1 MPIFCRKNVHSFRN
15 AVLLCQ
21 FFQNFHQK
29 PLAVMPIFDQKHQFY
44 QNYTIIWAKKVNVMP
59 FFSDFSRKNHRS
71 HAHILSEKCPFF
83 QKHCALMWILSKFS
97 SKTPCC
103 HAHIWSKTSILSNL
117 HYIMSQKSQY
127 DAPFF
132 RFLIEK
138 SSLSCPYFIKN
149 VHSPKSTLLSSL
161 DFVKKNGHSLKN
173 TVLLSHFFK
182 FFMTNPLLSRP
193 YLVKKK
199 R

>member
-1 MPIFCRKNVHSFRN
+1 MPIFYRKNVHSFRN
-15 AVLLCQ
+15 TVLLCQ

-29 PLAVMPIFDQKHQFY
+29 PLAVMPIFDQKRQFY
-44 QNYTIIWAKKVNVMP
+44 QNYTILWAKKVNIMP
-59 FFSDFSRKNHRS
+59 IFS
-71 HAHILSEKCPFF
+71 
-83 QKHCALMWILSKFS
+83 
-97 SKTPCC
+97 
-103 HAHIWSKTSILSNL
+103 
-117 HYIMSQKSQY
+117 
-127 DAPFF
+127 

-138 SSLSCPYFIKN
+138 SSLSCPYFVKN

-161 DFVKKNGHSLKN
+161 DFVKKNGHALKN

-193 YLVKKK
+193 YLVKK

>member
-44 QNYTIIWAKKVNVMP
+44 QNYTIIWAKKVNMMP
-59 FFSDFSRKNHRS
+59 F
-71 HAHILSEKCPFF
+71 
-83 QKHCALMWILSKFS
+83 
-97 SKTPCC
+97 
-103 HAHIWSKTSILSNL
+103 
-117 HYIMSQKSQY
+117 
-127 DAPFF
+127 FF
-132 RFLIEK
+132 RFLTEK
-138 SSLSCPYFIKN
+138 SSLSCPYFVKN

-173 TVLLSHFFK
+173 TVLLCHFFK
-182 FFMTNPLLSRP
+182 IFMTNPLLSRP
-193 YLVKKK
+193 YLVKKTSILSK
-199 R
+199 